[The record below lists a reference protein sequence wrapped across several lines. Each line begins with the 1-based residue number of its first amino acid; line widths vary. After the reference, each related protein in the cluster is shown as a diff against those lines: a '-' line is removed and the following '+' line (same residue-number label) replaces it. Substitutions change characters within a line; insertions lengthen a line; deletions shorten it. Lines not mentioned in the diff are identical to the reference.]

1 MAYFHKNLTQ
11 ERWDSF
17 TKDKQILNIAS
28 ELTRAKNRL
37 KEKDEQYMQNSL
49 DRALELI
56 DLTIADNKKWHG
68 GSLKELLRLRE
79 VLGEF
84 YVGINKNVSEFV
96 KLIRVLLNF
105 NKITFVV
112 EI

>member
-11 ERWDSF
+11 ERWNSF
-17 TKDKQILNIAS
+17 AKDKQILNIAS
-28 ELTRAKNRL
+28 ELTRSKNWL
-37 KEKDEQYMQNSL
+37 KKNDKEYMINSL

-56 DLTIADNKKWHG
+56 DLTVADNKKWHS
-68 GSLKELLRLRE
+68 GSLKELLMLRE

-84 YVGINKNVSEFV
+84 YVGINKNVGEFV
-96 KLIRVLLNF
+96 KLIRALLNF
-105 NKITFVV
+105 NKITSVV

>member
-11 ERWDSF
+11 ERWNSF

-28 ELTRAKNRL
+28 ELTRAKNWL
-37 KEKDEQYMQNSL
+37 EKNDKEYMINSL
-49 DRALELI
+49 DRSFELI
-56 DLTIADNKKWHG
+56 DLTIADNRKWHD

-84 YVGINKNVSEFV
+84 YAGINKNVNEFV

-105 NKITFVV
+105 NKITSVV

>member
-11 ERWDSF
+11 ERWNSF

-37 KEKDEQYMQNSL
+37 KEKDEQYLQNSL

-56 DLTIADNKKWHG
+56 DLTIADNKKWQS
-68 GSLKELLRLRE
+68 GSLKELLMLRG

-84 YVGINKNVSEFV
+84 YAGINKNVSEFI

-105 NKITFVV
+105 SKTTSVV